1 MITIKDHVTGR
12 ELDFLNPEKFKDW
25 LRSFKSVGDLAT
37 FFKGREDIVTYNCCL
52 CKQPLSLDETLSHED
67 FLYHP
72 NCLKKAIFQ
81 YKHEDIHW
89 QACCPKCGAEQ
100 EDIKIEDGCHPFCSD
115 CYCKKCET
123 EFSIDENNHIH
134 YYKK

>member
-1 MITIKDHVTGR
+1 MEKEHPGQHV
-12 ELDFLNPEKFKDW
+12 L
-25 LRSFKSVGDLAT
+25 
-37 FFKGREDIVTYNCCL
+37 
-52 CKQPLSLDETLSHED
+52 ED
-67 FLYHP
+67 FRNWFKTPSKRTATISRGEFEVLVDYLR
-72 NCLKKAIFQ
+72 NQ
-81 YKHEDIHW
+81 DIHW

-100 EDIKIEDGCHPFCSD
+100 EDLEIEDGCHPFCSD